1 MLSLFNKYFLM
12 RGSLRS
18 IGLISDISA
27 ILFINFTCVGREG
40 RKTTDLG
47 NKMN

>member
-12 RGSLRS
+12 RGNLRS

-40 RKTTDLG
+40 RKTTY
-47 NKMN
+47 